1 MTLPQPGMGQEV
13 PCTDDEDA
21 DDAPLTSVDVDGFEE
36 ALRWCTPG
44 GRRVSSASA
53 ISSDSDCVGELRG
66 RGRDLGEGGGVG
78 SFSCRCHC
86 YTHVLHDGGE
96 SVLFCE
102 EVGEDM
108 MQLVM

>member
-21 DDAPLTSVDVDGFEE
+21 DDAPLASVDVDGFEE
-36 ALRWCTPG
+36 ALWWCTPG
-44 GRRVSSASA
+44 GRRVSSVSA
-53 ISSDSDCVGELRG
+53 ISSNSDCVGELRG

-78 SFSCRCHC
+78 NDRCHC

-102 EVGEDM
+102 EVGEV
-108 MQLVM
+108 LVATEMV